1 MKRIKLPHNHNDTT
15 RCYPRTMRE
24 AFPNDASYAEFI
36 EHPAEKISRSDT
48 ITLTISLILWTWLI
62 SLFAD

>member
-1 MKRIKLPHNHNDTT
+1 MKVIKLPRHHNDTT

-24 AFPNDASYAEFI
+24 AFPNDASYAEYI
-36 EHPAEKISRSDT
+36 ESPHEKISRSDT

-62 SLFAD
+62 SLFAE